1 MRTVPKEA
9 AVTRHSLPS
18 LAAVG
23 LAAVGLAVVAVACGG
38 GNPTSATGT
47 GGVIVKGQVLGAG
60 AAMGVTASAN
70 APVAAGDTKITV
82 TIAGTN
88 LSTTVSANGT
98 FEIDGVTGG
107 TFTLVFTSNGVE
119 IGRVEI
125 TTTASAE
132 VKITVTV
139 TGSTV
144 VVTEIVVEDK
154 GDGTGTSTAAC
165 FVAGGKV
172 GQGIELEGRVASGS
186 AQAFGLEVNGERSG
200 VVDVSASSAAY
211 KCNGGGKNALGDSEC
226 KATLTTGAKV
236 HVRGTLMTCTATTAT
251 ATASEVKLQ

>member
-1 MRTVPKEA
+1 MHSR
-9 AVTRHSLPS
+9 SLP
-18 LAAVG
+18 LLTAAAIA
-23 LAAVGLAVVAVACGG
+23 LLAVACGG
-38 GNPTSATGT
+38 GGASPTSATGT
-47 GGVIVKGQVLGAG
+47 GGVTVKGQVLGAG
-60 AAMGVTASAN
+60 ASAGVTAAAN
-70 APVAAGDTKITV
+70 GPVAAGETKITV
-82 TIAGTN
+82 TIAGTS

-119 IGRVEI
+119 IGRVQI

-139 TGSTV
+139 TGTTV

-154 GDGTGTSTAAC
+154 TETTGGATTAAC

-172 GQGIELEGRVASGS
+172 GQGIELEGRVASGN

-211 KCNGGGKNALGDSEC
+211 RCNGGGKNALTDAEC
-226 KATLTTGAKV
+226 KATLVTGAKV
-236 HVRGTLMTCTATTAT
+236 HVRGTLMTCTATAAT